1 MMTWVCPGPK
11 IKAVTLCHTRGSASP
26 GRVNW
31 GSDEL
36 SGIFMNYVTTSL
48 LEVSVHMIDLVISC
62 LVTLMTVNTIVY
74 LEINVDLHDLYTAV
88 SVS

>member
-1 MMTWVCPGPK
+1 MLISTKGELGK
-11 IKAVTLCHTRGSASP
+11 DK
-26 GRVNW
+26 
-31 GSDEL
+31 EL

-48 LEVSVHMIDLVISC
+48 LEVSVHMIDLVISW

>member
-1 MMTWVCPGPK
+1 MLISRKGELGK
-11 IKAVTLCHTRGSASP
+11 DK
-26 GRVNW
+26 
-31 GSDEL
+31 EL

-48 LEVSVHMIDLVISC
+48 LEVSVHTIDCVVSW

-74 LEINVDLHDLYTAV
+74 LEINVDLHNLYTAV